1 MAGRYHWSG
10 GNRVE
15 LLVEGEQFIPHML
28 QAIKEARQ
36 LLLLEFYMVSSGNVA
51 DLFIE
56 ALIKAA
62 RRGVKVCWLIDD
74 FGGRQFHQ
82 QDRELLAKAG
92 IEVRLYNPLRLTK
105 LTRNLARD
113 HRKLMIIDQKLG
125 YIGGTGISDEYMRE
139 KPAEGALAW
148 HDIMLGVEGAVVSDM
163 VRLFARQW
171 CLCGGEIPFNVISP
185 NYTRVGDAMSR
196 VTEAQGVRLQQ
207 IKHSFV
213 QHINHA
219 TDRVWL
225 ATAYFLPVFSV
236 RRSLRQAAERGVDV
250 RLIVSSLNTDHPWV
264 CHASKRYYQRLLKA
278 GVKIYEY
285 QPAFLHA
292 KLGLCDSWVS
302 AGSCNLDHWN
312 LRWNLEANLEVVEPS
327 LASAVEMLLRSDMEE
342 SKEVVYEQWR
352 SRPWYQ
358 KLREAGWSLLCQ
370 LLLKIR

>member
-1 MAGRYHWSG
+1 MAGRYRWSG
-10 GNRVE
+10 GNRAE

-28 QAIKEARQ
+28 QAITEARQ

-56 ALIKAA
+56 ALVKAA
-62 RRGVKVCWLIDD
+62 GRGVKTCWLIDD

-82 QDRELLAKAG
+82 QDRERLERAG
-92 IEVRLYNPLRLTK
+92 IEVRIYNPLRLAK

-113 HRKLMIIDQKLG
+113 HRKLMIVDQKLG
-125 YIGGTGISDEYMRE
+125 YIGGTGISDEYLRE

-148 HDIMLGVEGAVVSDM
+148 HDIMLEVEGAVVSDM
-163 VRLFARQW
+163 VCLFARQW
-171 CLCGGEIPFNVISP
+171 CLCGGAIPFNVMP
-185 NYTRVGDAMSR
+185 PDYTRVGDAMSR

-219 TDRVWL
+219 TERVWL

-236 RRSLRQAAERGVDV
+236 RRSLRQAAQRGVDV
-250 RLIVSSLNTDHPWV
+250 RLIVSSRNTDHPWV
-264 CHASKRYYQRLLKA
+264 YHASKRYYRRLLKA

-285 QPAFLHA
+285 QPTFMHT
-292 KLGLCDSWVS
+292 KLGLCDQWVS

-312 LRWNLEANLEVVEPS
+312 LRWNLEANLEVVEPT
-327 LASAVEMLLRSDMEE
+327 LAAAVETLLRSDMEE
-342 SKEVVYEQWR
+342 SEEVVYAQWR